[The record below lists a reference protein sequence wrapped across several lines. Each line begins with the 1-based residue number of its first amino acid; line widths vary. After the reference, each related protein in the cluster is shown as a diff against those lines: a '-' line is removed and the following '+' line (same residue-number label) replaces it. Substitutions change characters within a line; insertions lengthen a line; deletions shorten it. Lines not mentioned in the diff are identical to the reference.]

1 MAPPEIVYFEARG
14 RAEPVRLCYA
24 LKGIEWTESRPVA
37 MHTVR
42 APHPSFAPSG
52 TSPPARLDGGAVESA
67 REPDSGGR
75 A

>member
-42 APHPSFAPSG
+42 TPRHSR
-52 TSPPARLDGGAVESA
+52 PPPPIRARA
-67 REPDSGGR
+67 
-75 A
+75 

>member
-37 MHTVR
+37 MHTVP
-42 APHPSFAPSG
+42 PHTPLS
-52 TSPPARLDGGAVESA
+52 SPPPSA
-67 REPDSGGR
+67 R

>member
-42 APHPSFAPSG
+42 APHPSFAPAGLRPQRDS
-52 TSPPARLDGGAVESA
+52 TGAVESA

>member
-52 TSPPARLDGGAVESA
+52 TRRGRAVESA

>member
-37 MHTVR
+37 MHTVT
-42 APHPSFAPSG
+42 HPTPL
-52 TSPPARLDGGAVESA
+52 SPPPSA
-67 REPDSGGR
+67 R

>member
-37 MHTVR
+37 MHTV
-42 APHPSFAPSG
+42 HPTPL
-52 TSPPARLDGGAVESA
+52 SPPPSA
-67 REPDSGGR
+67 R

>member
-42 APHPSFAPSG
+42 NGAPHPTLAAPIRPG
-52 TSPPARLDGGAVESA
+52 
-67 REPDSGGR
+67 
-75 A
+75 